1 MLHALR
7 TLQGEPVPTDCFVPY
22 ARAARELA
30 QTEIDSVPGEGATR
44 EEIVLNV
51 TVGIAVFE
59 SALTAL
65 RLLAEEDATARRFG
79 LMAEG

>member
-1 MLHALR
+1 MLSARFRASRFRPTAPCLTPGPR
-7 TLQGEPVPTDCFVPY
+7 TSWPRPRST
-22 ARAARELA
+22 A
-30 QTEIDSVPGEGATR
+30 SPGEGATR
-44 EEIVLNV
+44 DEIVLNV